1 MNAFISYSHQDKNYL
16 DLLHKH
22 LSQLTREEL
31 INTWTDEEIKAGS
44 NIDQGV
50 SKSLQNA
57 KLFLALLS
65 PDYIDSEYCYEKEF
79 KTALSK
85 EENGELIIVPIIVEP
100 CDWLNTPFKK
110 FKALPKD
117 GKPVSEWKN
126 MNTAFLNII
135 QELRALLTEP
145 SGLIHLPTKEK
156 KVSST
161 NYKIKKDFDS
171 IQKMDFQEET
181 FRNIKEHLRENI
193 SELNSLENILAR
205 ITKDE
210 KDKFEAI
217 LVNRN
222 KINNESVL
230 TLTTDA
236 TSAIPR
242 INFNNSDFTISYS
255 TGEKRYRNHGNS
267 FNLLDDEY
275 DLFWQK
281 FSLESFNNSNS
292 KKKLTYIDIVDE
304 IWIEWLNSVGI
315 EF

>member
-1 MNAFISYSHQDKNYL
+1 
-16 DLLHKH
+16 
-22 LSQLTREEL
+22 
-31 INTWTDEEIKAGS
+31 
-44 NIDQGV
+44 
-50 SKSLQNA
+50 
-57 KLFLALLS
+57 
-65 PDYIDSEYCYEKEF
+65 
-79 KTALSK
+79 
-85 EENGELIIVPIIVEP
+85 
-100 CDWLNTPFKK
+100 
-110 FKALPKD
+110 
-117 GKPVSEWKN
+117 

-135 QELRALLTEP
+135 QELRALLNEP

-181 FRNIKEHLRENI
+181 FKNIREHLRENI
-193 SELNSLENILAR
+193 SELNSLENIRAR
-205 ITKDE
+205 ITQEE

-230 TLTTDA
+230 ILTTDA

-255 TGEKRYRNHGNS
+255 TGEKRYHNHGNS
-267 FNLLDDEY
+267 FNLVDDEY

-292 KKKLTYIDIVDE
+292 EKKLTYIDMVDE

>member
-50 SKSLQNA
+50 SQSLQNA

-181 FRNIKEHLRENI
+181 FKNIKEHLRENI
-193 SELNSLENILAR
+193 SELNSLENIRAR
-205 ITKDE
+205 ITEDE
-210 KDKFEAI
+210 KNKFEAI

-242 INFNNSDFTISYS
+242 INFNKSDFTISYS
-255 TGEKRYRNHGNS
+255 TGEKRYHNHGNS
-267 FNLLDDEY
+267 FNLVDDEY
-275 DLFWQK
+275 DLFWQR
-281 FSLESFNNSNS
+281 FSIESFNNSNS
-292 KKKLTYIDIVDE
+292 KKKLTYIDMVDD

>member
-50 SKSLQNA
+50 SQSLQNA

-65 PDYIDSEYCYEKEF
+65 PDYINSEYCYEKEF

-85 EENGELIIVPIIVEP
+85 EENRELIIVPIIVEP

-145 SGLIHLPTKEK
+145 SGLIHSPTKEK

-181 FRNIKEHLRENI
+181 FKNIKEHLRENI
-193 SELNSLENILAR
+193 SELNSLENIRAR
-205 ITKDE
+205 ITEDE
-210 KDKFEAI
+210 KNKFEAI

-242 INFNNSDFTISYS
+242 INFNKSDFTISYS
-255 TGEKRYRNHGNS
+255 TGEKRYHNYGNS
-267 FNLLDDEY
+267 FNLVDDEY

-292 KKKLTYIDIVDE
+292 KKKLTYIDMVDK